1 MARCDVNCIE
11 SHFVLVR
18 FYNLSFVSRVYVALS
33 HRFCWEVGLADPG
46 VVKDA
51 A

>member
-1 MARCDVNCIE
+1 M
-11 SHFVLVR
+11 
-18 FYNLSFVSRVYVALS
+18 ALS

-51 A
+51 AYSSYVVRSKNDKPVPWYAAQLDV